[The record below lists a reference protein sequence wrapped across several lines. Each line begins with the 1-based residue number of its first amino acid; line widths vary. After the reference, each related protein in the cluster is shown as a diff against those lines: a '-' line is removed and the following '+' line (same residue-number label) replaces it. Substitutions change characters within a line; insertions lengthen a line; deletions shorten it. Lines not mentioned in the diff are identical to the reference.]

1 MYVFSNYVPLLTVFM
16 YYCIASLDDGQLKV
30 SFSDLLKAETHGR
43 WWIVGSAWS
52 GRDSTPHDAPLPQV
66 HTETWV
72 LELARRQRM
81 TTDVRKTVF
90 SVIMTSEV
98 IMYIV

>member
-1 MYVFSNYVPLLTVFM
+1 MYSTCIFST
-16 YYCIASLDDGQLKV
+16 ASLDEGQLKV

-52 GRDSTPHDAPLPQV
+52 GRDSAPDDAPPPQV

-98 IMYIV
+98 RYSAY